1 MFRTD
6 LFLSTHRCSDQITI
20 PCFGQEFLL
29 SKLFVPAFARGL
41 VGQSCQGNTEDF
53 ILFPL
58 VLLCWCLIHLSF
70 LEFTCHPYYHLYVPV
85 KTPPLHTPCYPP
97 NLPCQKSVP
106 PFSAVSSLVRQFP
119 GAATSLFLF
128 LHGQVYFLPWLLFL
142 LFIIFFTTKIF
153 KN

>member
-1 MFRTD
+1 MILPFSTHCTVYTLHSIHSIHCSGKAGLNVCGDQCMFRTD

-97 NLPCQKSVP
+97 NLPCWKSVP
-106 PFSAVSSLVRQFP
+106 PFSAVSSLVR
-119 GAATSLFLF
+119 
-128 LHGQVYFLPWLLFL
+128 
-142 LFIIFFTTKIF
+142 
-153 KN
+153 